1 MSNNQ
6 NQWARFTVTG
16 NAFFMFNHK
25 PRPADIQFN
34 KPPMF
39 CTDLQLTERS
49 EMTVFGENKTYKG
62 IDEVKA
68 ALKAMKITVGERTY
82 KGVVHDNVIK
92 FQSKITEETT
102 ELSRKPKTVDA
113 NGDEMPSTI
122 LIGNESFVSIRG
134 ALPDYRKNPP
144 TPGRRPM
151 LPTFE
156 AVQVIDLVEYK
167 APEGSNRGPAGFKKI
182 EGGYTVGSAPS
193 RVVQGES
200 KPEDT
205 DSDEDVFAGLDDLPE
220 AKPASRTV
228 VKKKA

>member
-1 MSNNQ
+1 
-6 NQWARFTVTG
+6 
-16 NAFFMFNHK
+16 
-25 PRPADIQFN
+25 
-34 KPPMF
+34 
-39 CTDLQLTERS
+39 
-49 EMTVFGENKTYKG
+49 
-62 IDEVKA
+62 
-68 ALKAMKITVGERTY
+68 
-82 KGVVHDNVIK
+82 
-92 FQSKITEETT
+92 
-102 ELSRKPKTVDA
+102 
-113 NGDEMPSTI
+113 MPSTI

-193 RVVQGES
+193 RVVQGAVRAE
-200 KPEDT
+200 EQDD
-205 DSDEDVFAGLDDLPE
+205 DSDPFEGLDSLPE
-220 AKPASRTV
+220 MPKVKTV

>member
-1 MSNNQ
+1 MSNANV
-6 NQWARFTVTG
+6 WSRFQVSG
-16 NAFFMFNHK
+16 NAFFMFNNK

-62 IDEVKA
+62 IDECKA

-134 ALPDYRKNPP
+134 ALPDYRKTPP

-167 APEGSNRGPAGFKKI
+167 APEGSGRGPAGFKKI

-193 RVVQGES
+193 RVVQGEA
-200 KPEDT
+200 KQEEQDDDGDPFE
-205 DSDEDVFAGLDDLPE
+205 GLDSLPE
-220 AKPASRTV
+220 TPKVKTV

>member
-82 KGVVHDNVIK
+82 KGVVHDNVVK

-102 ELSRKPKTVDA
+102 EPSRKPKTVDA
-113 NGDEMPSTI
+113 NGDEMP
-122 LIGNESFVSIRG
+122 
-134 ALPDYRKNPP
+134 
-144 TPGRRPM
+144 
-151 LPTFE
+151 
-156 AVQVIDLVEYK
+156 
-167 APEGSNRGPAGFKKI
+167 
-182 EGGYTVGSAPS
+182 
-193 RVVQGES
+193 
-200 KPEDT
+200 
-205 DSDEDVFAGLDDLPE
+205 
-220 AKPASRTV
+220 
-228 VKKKA
+228 

>member
-1 MSNNQ
+1 MSNANV
-6 NQWARFTVTG
+6 WSRFQVSG
-16 NAFFMFNHK
+16 NAFFMFNNK

-49 EMTVFGENKTYKG
+49 EMSVFGENKTYKG

-82 KGVVHDNVIK
+82 KGVTHDNVIK

-134 ALPDYRKNPP
+134 ALPDYRKTPP

-167 APEGSNRGPAGFKKI
+167 APEGSGRGPAGFKKI

-200 KPEDT
+200 KEEQDADDGDPFE
-205 DSDEDVFAGLDDLPE
+205 GLDDLPLPE
-220 AKPASRTV
+220 AKPKTV